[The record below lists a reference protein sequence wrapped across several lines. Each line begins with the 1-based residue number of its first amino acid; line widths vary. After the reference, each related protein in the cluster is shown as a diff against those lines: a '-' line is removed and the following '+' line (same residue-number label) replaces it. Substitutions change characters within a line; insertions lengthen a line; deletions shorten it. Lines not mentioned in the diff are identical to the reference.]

1 MYTSYIGKKFLK
13 LYREKEKKP
22 HDYSAKQFFD
32 EVFFPLFF
40 DDEKHLM
47 HVHGSTFFQAV
58 SPNSLINGEKESIF
72 RLNRLREDIK
82 NNRLSGSTYVGYAAG
97 GVSATTSGQVTNL
110 DYSPNEEEIYSSWV
124 GQALGIGI
132 SGGFVMLL
140 QEDEILIS
148 LFEGWKYY
156 RQYLRQT
163 PNVKNKQIETWNGQ
177 WLSHLLSDD
186 FNKDRPF
193 DGFSVE
199 ITEVQ
204 GNMAI
209 PTKAW
214 SMVIF
219 ALTKRFQGKITAYAY
234 NLSQTNTTLGFI
246 NIYLPEIEYL
256 YELKDKLFLDKSEV
270 VLNRKQIS
278 ELETFYNFKSACK
291 MGTIGLK
298 AIEPRG
304 LREFMPKGSVD
315 FAQGKDFKFSDENS
329 KNIFSLYKLWIIAML
344 NKTELLQVADSTA
357 LALIEY
363 ANKKLDDNRGK
374 KDKEQDVR
382 KIIEAKN
389 FKEFAEQIKIILD
402 SSNSLIVQDIVQKA
416 YVEIASDNFPLFLTL
431 VRFQYEVQKV
441 KS

>member
-110 DYSPNEEEIYSSWV
+110 DYSPNEEGIYSSWV

-270 VLNRKQIS
+270 VLNRKQIG

-329 KNIFSLYKLWIIAML
+329 FQIFQLYQIWITAML
-344 NKTELLQVADSTA
+344 NKTELLQLASDVAKTLIDLELNQPDRDKTKQTQNRTSKEVMDSKTIKDFIDG
-357 LALIEY
+357 LVEII
-363 ANKKLDDNRGK
+363 NNDNA
-374 KDKEQDVR
+374 DTF
-382 KIIEAKN
+382 KN
-389 FKEFAEQIKIILD
+389 VVEQILKMP
-402 SSNSLIVQDIVQKA
+402 
-416 YVEIASDNFPLFLTL
+416 SDNFPLFNTL
-431 VRFQYEVQKV
+431 IRFEYSYQKS
-441 KS
+441 KI

>member
-22 HDYSAKQFFD
+22 HDYSAKHFFD

-58 SPNSLINGEKESIF
+58 SSNSLISGEKESIF

-97 GVSATTSGQVTNL
+97 GVFATTSGQVTNL
-110 DYSPNEEEIYSSWV
+110 NYSPNEEEIYSSWI

-177 WLSHLLSDD
+177 WLSHLLNDD

-214 SMVIF
+214 SMVLF

-256 YELKDKLFLDKSEV
+256 YELKDMLFLDKSEV

-304 LREFMPKGSVD
+304 LREFMPKGSID
-315 FAQGKDFKFSDENS
+315 FAQGKEFKFSNENS
-329 KNIFSLYKLWIIAML
+329 FQIFQLYQIWITAML
-344 NKTELLQVADSTA
+344 NKTELLQLASDVAKE
-357 LALIEY
+357 LLQFE
-363 ANKKLDDNRGK
+363 KKADRGK
-374 KDKEQDVR
+374 ATNSALVENVR
-382 KIIEAKN
+382 N
-389 FKEFAEQIKIILD
+389 
-402 SSNSLIVQDIVQKA
+402 SSNIKVFIENLEEFMVKYSENTDVFREVVVQCMKMP
-416 YVEIASDNFPLFLTL
+416 SDNFPLFITL
-431 VRFQYEVQKV
+431 IRFEHSYQKS
-441 KS
+441 KN

>member
-47 HVHGSTFFQAV
+47 HVGNSPFFQKPTEEAV
-58 SPNSLINGEKESIF
+58 KMYGSRAIAQLSN
-72 RLNRLREDIK
+72 LRKKVELGIP
-82 NNRLSGSTYVGYAAG
+82 SGSIYVGYGAEEIQ
-97 GVSATTSGQVTNL
+97 ATSSGQISSINVSI
-110 DYSPNEEEIYSSWV
+110 DEEEIYSSWL
-124 GQALGIGI
+124 GQALGIGVN
-132 SGGFVMLL
+132 GGFVMLL
-140 QEDEILIS
+140 QEEQILFS
-148 LFEGWKYY
+148 LFEGWKFY

-163 PNVKNKQIETWNGQ
+163 PNVKDKQIETWNGQ
-177 WLSHLLSDD
+177 WICHLLSDD
-186 FNKDRPF
+186 FIKDRPF

-199 ITEVQ
+199 TTEVQ
-204 GNMAI
+204 GNIAI

-219 ALTKRFQGKITAYAY
+219 ALTKRFQGKITTYAY

-329 KNIFSLYKLWIIAML
+329 FQIFQLYQIWITAML
-344 NKTELLQVADSTA
+344 NKTELLQLASDVAKTLIDLEINQPERDKTKTNQTRTSKELMDSKT
-357 LALIEY
+357 I
-363 ANKKLDDNRGK
+363 
-374 KDKEQDVR
+374 KDFIDGLVDIISKENADTF
-382 KIIEAKN
+382 KN
-389 FKEFAEQIKIILD
+389 VVEQILKMP
-402 SSNSLIVQDIVQKA
+402 
-416 YVEIASDNFPLFLTL
+416 SDNFPLFNTL
-431 VRFQYEVQKV
+431 IRFEYSYQKS
-441 KS
+441 KI

>member
-58 SPNSLINGEKESIF
+58 SPNSLVNGEKESIF

-110 DYSPNEEEIYSSWV
+110 DYSPNEEEIYSSWI

-177 WLSHLLSDD
+177 WLSHFLSDD

-278 ELETFYNFKSACK
+278 QLETFYNFKSACK

-329 KNIFSLYKLWIIAML
+329 FQIFQLYQIWITAML
-344 NKTELLQVADSTA
+344 NKTELLQLASDVAKTLIDLELNQPDRDKTKQTQNRTSKEVMDSKTIKDFIDG
-357 LALIEY
+357 LVEII
-363 ANKKLDDNRGK
+363 NNDNA
-374 KDKEQDVR
+374 DTF
-382 KIIEAKN
+382 KN
-389 FKEFAEQIKIILD
+389 VVEQILKMP
-402 SSNSLIVQDIVQKA
+402 
-416 YVEIASDNFPLFLTL
+416 SDNFPLFNTL
-431 VRFQYEVQKV
+431 IRFEYSYQKS
-441 KS
+441 KI

>member
-110 DYSPNEEEIYSSWV
+110 DYSPNEEEIYSSWI

-140 QEDEILIS
+140 QEDEMLIS

-270 VLNRKQIS
+270 VLNRKQIG

-329 KNIFSLYKLWIIAML
+329 FQIFQLYQIWITAML
-344 NKTELLQVADSTA
+344 NKTELLQLASDVAKTLIDLELNQPDRDKTKQTQNRTSKEVMDSKTIKDFIDG
-357 LALIEY
+357 LVEII
-363 ANKKLDDNRGK
+363 NNDNA
-374 KDKEQDVR
+374 DTF
-382 KIIEAKN
+382 KN
-389 FKEFAEQIKIILD
+389 VVEQILKMP
-402 SSNSLIVQDIVQKA
+402 
-416 YVEIASDNFPLFLTL
+416 SDNFPLFNTL
-431 VRFQYEVQKV
+431 IRFEYSYQKS
-441 KS
+441 KI

>member
-110 DYSPNEEEIYSSWV
+110 DYSPNEEEIYSSWI

-186 FNKDRPF
+186 FNEDRPF

-329 KNIFSLYKLWIIAML
+329 FQIFQLYQIWITAML
-344 NKTELLQVADSTA
+344 NKTELLQLASDVAKT
-357 LALIEY
+357 LIDLESKQSGREQTKTTQ
-363 ANKKLDDNRGK
+363 NRTSKEVMESKTIKDFIDGLVEVINNDNA
-374 KDKEQDVR
+374 D
-382 KIIEAKN
+382 IFKN
-389 FKEFAEQIKIILD
+389 VVEQILKMP
-402 SSNSLIVQDIVQKA
+402 
-416 YVEIASDNFPLFLTL
+416 SDNFPLFNTL
-431 VRFQYEVQKV
+431 IRFEYSYQKS
-441 KS
+441 KN

>member
-47 HVHGSTFFQAV
+47 HVGNSPFFQKPTEEAV
-58 SPNSLINGEKESIF
+58 KLNGSKAKAQLS
-72 RLNRLREDIK
+72 NLRKKIELGIP
-82 NNRLSGSTYVGYAAG
+82 SGAIYVGYGAEEIQ
-97 GVSATTSGQVTNL
+97 ATSSGQISSINVSI
-110 DYSPNEEEIYSSWV
+110 DEEEIYSSWL
-124 GQALGIGI
+124 GQALGIGVN
-132 SGGFVMLL
+132 GGFVMLL
-140 QEDEILIS
+140 QEDQILLS
-148 LFEGWKYY
+148 LFEGWQYY
-156 RQYLRQT
+156 RHYLKQT
-163 PNVKNKQIETWNGQ
+163 PNVKDKQIETWNGQ
-177 WLSHLLSDD
+177 WVCHLLGDD

-199 ITEVQ
+199 TTEVQ
-204 GNMAI
+204 GNIAI

-214 SMVIF
+214 SIVIF
-219 ALTKRFQGKITAYAY
+219 ALTKRFQGKITTYAY

-256 YELKDKLFLDKSEV
+256 YELKDKLFLNKSDV

-315 FAQGKDFKFSDENS
+315 FAQGKEFKFSDENS
-329 KNIFSLYKLWIIAML
+329 FQIFQLYQIWITAML
-344 NKTELLQVADSTA
+344 NKTELLQLASDVAKT
-357 LALIEY
+357 LIDLESKQSGREQTKTTQ
-363 ANKKLDDNRGK
+363 NRTSKEVMESKTIKDFIDGLVEVINNDNA
-374 KDKEQDVR
+374 DTF
-382 KIIEAKN
+382 KN
-389 FKEFAEQIKIILD
+389 VVEQILKMP
-402 SSNSLIVQDIVQKA
+402 
-416 YVEIASDNFPLFLTL
+416 SDNFPLFNTL
-431 VRFQYEVQKV
+431 IRFEYSYQKS
-441 KS
+441 KN

>member
-47 HVHGSTFFQAV
+47 HVGNSPFFQKPTEEAV
-58 SPNSLINGEKESIF
+58 KLNGSKAKAQLANLRKKVESGIP
-72 RLNRLREDIK
+72 
-82 NNRLSGSTYVGYAAG
+82 SGAIYVGYGAEEIQ
-97 GVSATTSGQVTNL
+97 ATSSGQISSINVSI
-110 DYSPNEEEIYSSWV
+110 DEEEIYASWL
-124 GQALGIGI
+124 GQALGVGVN
-132 SGGFVMLL
+132 GGFVMLL
-140 QEDEILIS
+140 QEEQILLS
-148 LFEGWKYY
+148 LFDGWQYY
-156 RQYLRQT
+156 RHYLKQT
-163 PNVKNKQIETWNGQ
+163 PNVKDKQIETWNGQ
-177 WLSHLLSDD
+177 WICHLLNDD

-199 ITEVQ
+199 TTEVQ
-204 GNMAI
+204 GNIAI

-315 FAQGKDFKFSDENS
+315 FAQGKEFKFSDENS
-329 KNIFSLYKLWIIAML
+329 FQIFQLYQIWITAML
-344 NKTELLQVADSTA
+344 NKTELLQLASDVAKTLIDLELNQPDRDKTKQTQSRTSKEVMDSKTIKDFIDG
-357 LALIEY
+357 LVEVI
-363 ANKKLDDNRGK
+363 NNDNA
-374 KDKEQDVR
+374 DTF
-382 KIIEAKN
+382 KN
-389 FKEFAEQIKIILD
+389 VVEQILKMP
-402 SSNSLIVQDIVQKA
+402 
-416 YVEIASDNFPLFLTL
+416 SDNFPLFNTL
-431 VRFQYEVQKV
+431 IRFEYSYQKS
-441 KS
+441 KN

>member
-58 SPNSLINGEKESIF
+58 SPNSLINGEKESTF

-110 DYSPNEEEIYSSWV
+110 DYSPNEEEIYSSWI

-140 QEDEILIS
+140 QEDEILVS

-156 RQYLRQT
+156 RQYLKQT

-177 WLSHLLSDD
+177 WLSHFLSDD
-186 FNKDRPF
+186 YNKDRPF

-256 YELKDKLFLDKSEV
+256 YELKDKLFLDKSDV

-315 FAQGKDFKFSDENS
+315 FAQGKEFKFSDENS
-329 KNIFSLYKLWIIAML
+329 FQIFQLYQIWITAML
-344 NKTELLQVADSTA
+344 NKTELLQLASDVAKT
-357 LALIEY
+357 LIDLESKQSGREQTKTTQ
-363 ANKKLDDNRGK
+363 NRTSKEVMESKTIKDFIDGLVEVINNDNADTFK
-374 KDKEQDVR
+374 NVVEQVL
-382 KIIEAKN
+382 KMP
-389 FKEFAEQIKIILD
+389 
-402 SSNSLIVQDIVQKA
+402 
-416 YVEIASDNFPLFLTL
+416 SDNFPLFNTL
-431 VRFQYEVQKV
+431 IRFEYSYQKS
-441 KS
+441 KI

>member
-110 DYSPNEEEIYSSWV
+110 DYSPNEEEIYSSWI

-256 YELKDKLFLDKSEV
+256 YELNDKLFLDKSEV

-329 KNIFSLYKLWIIAML
+329 FQIFQLYQIWITAML
-344 NKTELLQVADSTA
+344 NKTELLQLASDVAKTLIDLELNQPDRDKTKQTQNRTSKEVMDSKTIKDFIDG
-357 LALIEY
+357 LVDVI
-363 ANKKLDDNRGK
+363 NNDNA
-374 KDKEQDVR
+374 DTF
-382 KIIEAKN
+382 KN
-389 FKEFAEQIKIILD
+389 VVEQILKMP
-402 SSNSLIVQDIVQKA
+402 
-416 YVEIASDNFPLFLTL
+416 SDNFPLFNTL
-431 VRFQYEVQKV
+431 IKFEYSYQKS
-441 KS
+441 KI